1 MLTARRRGVGSSLT
15 KSLFLSLREYSLRQG
30 VTYWLIITSTLLGAG
45 HETTVTSLGWIL
57 LELAA
62 HPDEQREV
70 RNEVCAAR
78 AAEHPDDIGMT
89 NLDALPLLNAVIKV
103 NATHVYLTLA

>member
-1 MLTARRRGVGSSLT
+1 
-15 KSLFLSLREYSLRQG
+15 
-30 VTYWLIITSTLLGAG
+30 
-45 HETTVTSLGWIL
+45 LGWIL

-78 AAEHPDDIGMT
+78 AAEHPDGIGMT